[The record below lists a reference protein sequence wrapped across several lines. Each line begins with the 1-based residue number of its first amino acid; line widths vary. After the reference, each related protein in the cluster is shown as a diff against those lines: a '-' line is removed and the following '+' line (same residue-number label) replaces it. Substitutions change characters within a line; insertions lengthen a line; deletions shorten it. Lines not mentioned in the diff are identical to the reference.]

1 MKNMAISSYFLTKG
15 DKMVQSLYPKRQ
27 KELDRIAL
35 MIFLKGMAIIMAL
48 FIIAF
53 NICKPTSIY
62 LLI

>member
-1 MKNMAISSYFLTKG
+1 MAIFSYFLSKG

-27 KELDRIAL
+27 QELDRTAL

-53 NICKPTSIY
+53 HICRPSSIY